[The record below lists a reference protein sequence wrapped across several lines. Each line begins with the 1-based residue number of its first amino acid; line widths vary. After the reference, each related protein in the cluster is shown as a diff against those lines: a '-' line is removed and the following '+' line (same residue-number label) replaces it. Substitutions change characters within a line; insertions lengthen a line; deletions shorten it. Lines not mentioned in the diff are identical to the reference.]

1 MARRRGGIVMSA
13 NIELE
18 RVAALLDE
26 TVDFVRINLQGEK
39 YGEEE

>member
-1 MARRRGGIVMSA
+1 MSA

-18 RVAALLDE
+18 RVATLLDE
-26 TVDFVRINLQGEK
+26 TVDFVRINLKEEK